1 MLFDTCHSADL
12 PLSILIVMDG
22 LDFEQEILA
31 ELICVVPLIGQTNLA
46 SSNVVAIVDVLE
58 ERGFVVRRRDPED
71 RRIIN
76 VSIAQDGRK
85 YIERVFPMHV
95 GTIVEELSCLTA
107 GEQDELARLCRK
119 LGLNERA

>member
-1 MLFDTCHSADL
+1 
-12 PLSILIVMDG
+12 MDG